1 MPSVSPEIL
10 TIANYSLSEVKNSRF
25 DRIQDY
31 VFPNLSVI
39 AKQHESDILENEVFR
54 VDSYNDSKEFAF
66 SMITLNDCVITG
78 DPGDGK
84 STLLAKIT
92 EASCYAKLTPEHVSE
107 VFQTQDLAGSCE
119 VVPVM
124 IRLTDLAQKGRQGIT
139 IQDSPDETFLAK
151 LQAFYSHIEGNE
163 IISKTI
169 RNGIKNNSKT
179 NRIFL
184 MLLDGFDELDSIG
197 SQRKHFVEHFEEILQ
212 LRDRLGINNV
222 RFIISSRNLANL
234 QTTFCEI
241 YDQASVEKT
250 PFFLKLEW
258 DMEKKHSMI
267 ENLGMADV
275 LSPELVRNP
284 LDLWSRYD
292 LYKSGSESFQDKTV
306 GHLILD
312 QTIRAHLLDRSTD
325 EDYAIINNDKI
336 WKELKLVIAFS
347 AYLSMMNGW
356 KIDPATMDRL
366 SVFVELKKSSID
378 QEIATAYAKVVPNL
392 FSSLP
397 LLHPVEKKQRS
408 SIVQIELRWR
418 HKQEAE
424 NLCLNLIDS
433 YINDKS
439 LSRFWLSERKTNAY
453 DYALNIGLHKKTG
466 EPIAKSDVESWL
478 KYELFNM
485 GIDGGFFVDTKGI
498 WKGDVE
504 PSIQFHAYLADGY
517 YSAFQMIGQKAAVHF
532 EQEEVLVEQSD
543 VKLTFVN
550 GLDKSDDLFFE
561 GLLCILVNEESLLN
575 EIIRIAKKQT
585 ARPNKTIEL
594 FFSLIEYCPLVLAD
608 DRYLDTLCRMYSLEP
623 LANDWSASD
632 FESLSSHLR
641 RSIRSDLFHYH
652 IEKTRTIFCFR
663 DLVHPTPQSLR
674 THLFC
679 MILQHIARQNYD
691 SLFLNLFNKIMIHEA
706 AGKEFLKALCEDL
719 APSLNRFYPKSKC
732 ESQLN
737 NLLKQGSQDFN
748 VGIALVELFLNQ
760 RSTPENLRKYVD
772 WVGKDLDGS
781 DSELGKMIFTAWK
794 KIPSLHQLELLRR
807 YHDYDWVREI
817 VDSIGGAGK
826 VICGPSSITFGEIY
840 DFWGNN
846 PEIYTMSYF
855 SLFEGPM
862 YERGLTLHH
871 SLMGAKPIAQ
881 FLIPKTGKIRD
892 YYREFV
898 EGARNEMLKK
908 EFYSFEFD
916 LIYDSHQITVNQG
929 RRQQTYR
936 KYMLD
941 NDESMAV
948 LHSIFDEYLSKGWG
962 QRMFKRSRSDRNG
975 TGILLSRINEEEVIV
990 LKCSYCH
997 EEKGELY
1004 KEGGYGEFTCRDCD
1018 ISVILGSLQPE
1029 SDINIP
1035 YKLQAI
1041 KTLAIG
1047 NHSNHSSI
1055 IVDNIESILR
1065 HEGEDFGW
1073 HVRQALTECYKVY
1086 ASESAYN
1093 SMVSEIIHR
1102 IQSSSKEPDLSIL
1115 RFFSTPTL
1123 FSEHVERKLAKYLHQ
1138 SNSDEVINL
1147 AVTRLQT
1154 CWLDDSKIHWNSLL
1168 SDLHYAIFI
1177 LVNDIDKKR
1186 LSEENILF
1194 VDKCAKKF
1202 NLDQLDEEAYAVYN
1216 NFLQISKYNW
1226 EQAYKLNKE
1235 P

>member
-1 MPSVSPEIL
+1 MASVSPDIL
-10 TIANYSLSEVKNSRF
+10 TIANYSLSKVKNSRF

-84 STLLAKIT
+84 STLLAKIA
-92 EASCYAKLTPEHVSE
+92 EASCHAKLTPEHVSE
-107 VFQTQDLAGSCE
+107 VFQTQNLAGSCE

-139 IQDSPDETFLAK
+139 IQDSADETFLAK
-151 LQAFYSHIEGNE
+151 LQTFYSHIEGNE

-169 RNGIKNNSKT
+169 RNGIKNNPKT

-197 SQRKHFVEHFEEILQ
+197 SQRKHFVEHFEEILR

-241 YDQASVEKT
+241 YSQASVEKT

-258 DMEKKHSMI
+258 DTEKKRSMI
-267 ENLGMADV
+267 ENLGMANV

-292 LYKSGSESFQDKTV
+292 LYKSGSKSFQDKTV

-325 EDYAIINNDKI
+325 DDYAIINNDKI
-336 WKELKLVIAFS
+336 WKELKLVIALS

-356 KIDPATMDRL
+356 KIDSGTMERL
-366 SVFVELKKSSID
+366 SVFVESKKSSID
-378 QEIATAYAKVVPNL
+378 QESATAYAKVVPNL

-466 EPIAKSDVESWL
+466 ELIAKSDVESWL

-498 WKGDVE
+498 WKGNVE

-594 FFSLIEYCPLVLAD
+594 FFSLIDYCPLVLSD
-608 DRYLDTLCRMYSLEP
+608 DRYLDTLCRLYSVEP

-632 FESLSSHLR
+632 FESLSSDLR

-679 MILQHIARQNYD
+679 VILQHIARQNYD
-691 SLFLNLFNKIMIHEA
+691 SLFISLFSKIMIYEA
-706 AGKEFLKALCEDL
+706 TGNEFKRALCEDFI
-719 APSLNRFYPKSKC
+719 PSLNRFHPEPKR
-732 ESQLN
+732 ERQFN
-737 NLLKQGSQDFN
+737 NILLQSSQDFN
-748 VGIALVELFLNQ
+748 VRVALTELFLNQ
-760 RSTPENLRKYVD
+760 RFIRGSLRKYID
-772 WVGKDLDGS
+772 WAGDELVGS
-781 DSELGKMIFTAWK
+781 DSELGKLIITTWK
-794 KIPSLHQLELLRR
+794 NIPSFNQLELLSM
-807 YHDYDWVREI
+807 YHDSGWAREI
-817 VDSIGGAGK
+817 VDSIGDSGRI
-826 VICGPSSITFGEIY
+826 ICGPSSVTFQIYNRPCLLTAAEISFFGEVAVYGVGFQHHHRSIIEQSMKKIGKGKNAY
-840 DFWGNN
+840 
-846 PEIYTMSYF
+846 
-855 SLFEGPM
+855 L
-862 YERGLTLHH
+862 ERYLKEF
-871 SLMGAKPIAQ
+871 AE
-881 FLIPKTGKIRD
+881 LILEEMVKTG
-892 YYREFV
+892 FSS
-898 EGARNEMLKK
+898 L
-908 EFYSFEFD
+908 EFD
-916 LIYDSHQITVNQG
+916 LYNEPNQITVQSG
-929 RRQQTYR
+929 RGKQTFR
-936 KYMLD
+936 DFMIDTTLGQAGV
-941 NDESMAV
+941 NDMA
-948 LHSIFDEYLSKGWG
+948 LLYQIFDKNLNKGW
-962 QRMFKRSRSDRNG
+962 RKRLHEIHKSSIIAQDDWSDP
-975 TGILLSRINEEEVIV
+975 ILLVKCRYCNETER
-990 LKCSYCH
+990 
-997 EEKGELY
+997 ELH
-1004 KEGGYGEFTCRDCD
+1004 KEDGYGEFTCRDCD
-1018 ISVILGSLQPE
+1018 IHTILSSLQ
-1029 SDINIP
+1029 SKNDNDIS
-1035 YKLQAI
+1035 YKLQAA

-1047 NHSNHSSI
+1047 NHSKHSSI
-1055 IVDNIESILR
+1055 IINNIEPILR
-1065 HEGEDFGW
+1065 HEKEDFGW

-1093 SMVSEIIHR
+1093 TMVSEIIQR
-1102 IQSSSKEPDLSIL
+1102 IQSSSKEPDFSIL
-1115 RFFSTPTL
+1115 RFFSKPTF
-1123 FSEHVERKLAKYLHQ
+1123 FSDHVERKLAKYLHK
-1138 SNSDEVINL
+1138 SNSDEIINL
-1147 AVTRLQT
+1147 AVSRLQV
-1154 CWLDDSKIHWNSLL
+1154 CWLDASKIHWNSLL

-1177 LVNDIDKKR
+1177 LVNDIDTKR

-1194 VDKCAKKF
+1194 VNKCAKEFK
-1202 NLDQLDEEAYAVYN
+1202 LDQLDEDSYHVYS
-1216 NFLQISKYNW
+1216 NFLSF
-1226 EQAYKLNKE
+1226 
-1235 P
+1235 

>member
-92 EASCYAKLTPEHVSE
+92 EASCYVKLTPEHVSE

-151 LQAFYSHIEGNE
+151 LQTFYSHIEGNE

-169 RNGIKNNSKT
+169 RNGIKNNPKT

-197 SQRKHFVEHFEEILQ
+197 SQRKHFVEHFEEILR

-241 YDQASVEKT
+241 YNQASVEKT

-258 DMEKKHSMI
+258 DTEKKHSMI
-267 ENLGMADV
+267 ENLGMANV

-306 GHLILD
+306 GHLVLD

-336 WKELKLVIAFS
+336 WKELKLVIALS

-356 KIDPATMDRL
+356 KIDSGTMERL
-366 SVFVELKKSSID
+366 SEFVELKKSSID
-378 QEIATAYAKVVPNL
+378 QESATAYGNVVSNL

-397 LLHPVEKKQRS
+397 LLHPVEKKQGS
-408 SIVQIELRWR
+408 STVQIELRWR
-418 HKQEAE
+418 HKHEAE
-424 NLCLNLIDS
+424 NLCLSLIDS
-433 YINDKS
+433 YVDDKS

-478 KYELFNM
+478 RYELFNM
-485 GIDGGFFVDTKGI
+485 GIDGGFFVDTKGL
-498 WKGDVE
+498 WKGDIE

-575 EIIRIAKKQT
+575 EIIRIATKQT
-585 ARPNKTIEL
+585 ARSKKTIEL
-594 FFSLIEYCPLVLAD
+594 FFSLIHYCPLVLAD
-608 DRYLDTLCRMYSLEP
+608 DRYLDTVCAIYSLEP
-623 LANDWSASD
+623 FTNDWSSSN
-632 FESLSSHLR
+632 FKSLSSHLR
-641 RSIRSDLFHYH
+641 RSIRSDLFHNPKG
-652 IEKTRTIFCFR
+652 KTRTIFSFN
-663 DLVHPTPQSLR
+663 DLAHPTPQSLR

-706 AGKEFLKALCEDL
+706 AGKEFKKALCEDL
-719 APSLNRFYPKSKC
+719 IPSLNRFHPKSKR
-732 ESQLN
+732 ERQFNDILI
-737 NLLKQGSQDFN
+737 QGSQDFN
-748 VGIALVELFLNQ
+748 VRIALTELFLNQ
-760 RSTPENLRKYVD
+760 RFIRGSLRKYID
-772 WVGKDLDGS
+772 WAGDELVGS
-781 DSELGKMIFTAWK
+781 DSELGKLIITTWK
-794 KIPSLHQLELLRR
+794 NIPSFNQLELLSM
-807 YHDYDWVREI
+807 YHDSGWAREI
-817 VDSIGGAGK
+817 VDSIGDSGRI
-826 VICGPSSITFGEIY
+826 ICGPSSVSFQIYNRQCLLTAAEISFFGEVP
-840 DFWGNN
+840 G
-846 PEIYTMSYF
+846 
-855 SLFEGPM
+855 
-862 YERGLTLHH
+862 YEVGFQHH
-871 SLMGAKPIAQ
+871 HASIIEQSMKKIGKGKNAYLKRYLKEFAE
-881 FLIPKTGKIRD
+881 LILEEMVKTGFSSLEFNL
-892 YYREFV
+892 YY
-898 EGARNEMLKK
+898 GPN
-908 EFYSFEFD
+908 
-916 LIYDSHQITVNQG
+916 QITVQSG
-929 RRQQTYR
+929 RGKQTFR
-936 KYMLD
+936 DFMIDRTLGQD
-941 NDESMAV
+941 GVNDMA
-948 LHSIFDEYLSKGWG
+948 LLYQIFDKNLNKGWH
-962 QRMFKRSRSDRNG
+962 KRLHEIHKSSIIAQYDWSDP
-975 TGILLSRINEEEVIV
+975 ILIMKCCYCNETRR
-990 LKCSYCH
+990 
-997 EEKGELY
+997 ELH
-1004 KEGGYGEFTCRDCD
+1004 KEDGYGEFTCRGCD
-1018 ISVILGSLQPE
+1018 FSTILSSLQ
-1029 SDINIP
+1029 STNDIDIRN
-1035 YKLQAI
+1035 KLQAI

-1047 NHSNHSSI
+1047 NHSKHSSI
-1055 IVDNIESILR
+1055 IINNIESILR
-1065 HEGEDFGW
+1065 HEGEEFGW

-1093 SMVSEIIHR
+1093 TMVSEIIQR

-1138 SNSDEVINL
+1138 SNSDEIINL

-1154 CWLDDSKIHWNSLL
+1154 CWLDDSRIHWNSIL
-1168 SDLHYAIFI
+1168 SDIHYAIFI
-1177 LVNDIDKKR
+1177 LVNNIDKKR

-1194 VDKCAKKF
+1194 VNKCVKKF
-1202 NLDQLDEEAYAVYN
+1202 NLDQLDEESYAVYS
-1216 NFLQISKYNW
+1216 NFLSISK
-1226 EQAYKLNKE
+1226 
-1235 P
+1235 

>member
-1 MPSVSPEIL
+1 MASVSPEIL
-10 TIANYSLSEVKNSRF
+10 TIANYSLSKVKNSRF

-31 VFPNLSVI
+31 VFPNLSMI
-39 AKQHESDILENEVFR
+39 EKQPESDILENEVFR

-92 EASCYAKLTPEHVSE
+92 EASCYVKLTPEHVSE
-107 VFQTQDLAGSCE
+107 VFQTQNLAESYE

-139 IQDSPDETFLAK
+139 IKHSPDEIFLAK
-151 LQAFYSHIEGNE
+151 LQTFYSHLEGDE

-169 RNGIKNNSKT
+169 RNGIKNNSKL

-197 SQRKHFVEHFEEILQ
+197 SQRKDFVEQFEEILR
-212 LRDRLGINNV
+212 LRDRLGINNLK
-222 RFIISSRNLANL
+222 FIISSRNLANL

-241 YDQASVEKT
+241 YNQASVEKT
-250 PFFLKLEW
+250 PFFLRLEW
-258 DMEKKHSMI
+258 DAGKKYSMI
-267 ENLGMADV
+267 ENLGMANV

-336 WKELKLVIAFS
+336 WKELKLVIALS

-356 KIDPATMDRL
+356 KIDSATMDRL
-366 SVFVELKKSSID
+366 SEFVELKKSSID
-378 QEIATAYAKVVPNL
+378 QENATAYARVVPNL

-397 LLHPVEKKQRS
+397 LLHPVEKKQGS

-424 NLCLNLIDS
+424 NLCLSLIDS
-433 YINDKS
+433 YVNDKS

-478 KYELFNM
+478 RYELFNM
-485 GIDGGFFVDTKGI
+485 GIDGGFFVDTNGI

-504 PSIQFHAYLADGY
+504 PSIQFHAYLGDGY

-561 GLLCILVNEESLLN
+561 GLLCILVNEESLLD
-575 EIIRIAKKQT
+575 EIIRIAQNET
-585 ARPNKTIEL
+585 TRPSKTIEL
-594 FFSLIEYCPLVLAD
+594 FFSIIEYCPLVLSD

-632 FESLSSHLR
+632 FKSLSSHLR
-641 RSIRSDLFHYH
+641 RNIRSDLFHNPKG
-652 IEKTRTIFCFR
+652 ETRTIFSFN

-706 AGKEFLKALCEDL
+706 AGKKFKKALCEDL
-719 APSLNRFYPKSKC
+719 IPSLNRFYPKSKC
-732 ESQLN
+732 ERQLN
-737 NLLKQGSQDFN
+737 NLLKQGSQDFY

-760 RSTPENLRKYVD
+760 RSIPGNLRKYID
-772 WVGKDLDGS
+772 WVGDELDESGG
-781 DSELGKMIFTAWK
+781 ELGKIIFTIWK
-794 KIPSLHQLELLRR
+794 KMPSLHQLELLSR
-807 YHDYDWVREI
+807 YHESDWAREI
-817 VDSIGGAGK
+817 VDSIGGAGR
-826 VICGPSSITFGEIY
+826 VICGPSSITFGESADI
-840 DFWGNN
+840 WGVH
-846 PEIYTMSYF
+846 PAIYTMAYF
-855 SLFEGPM
+855 SIFEGPM
-862 YERGLTLHH
+862 YEKGLTLHH

-881 FLIPKTGKIRD
+881 FLIPKTGKMRD
-892 YYREFV
+892 YYREFA
-898 EGARNEMLKK
+898 EGARDEMLKK
-908 EFYSFEFD
+908 EFYSSEFD

-929 RRQQTYR
+929 ICQQTYR
-936 KYMLD
+936 EYMLEMEGVD
-941 NDESMAV
+941 GWMAV
-948 LHSIFDEYLSKGWG
+948 LYSIFDEHLSKGWG
-962 QRMFKRSRSDRNG
+962 QAMFKQSKTKSKIG
-975 TGILLSRINEEEVIV
+975 TFWSKFNYSGPWEDEIIV
-990 LKCSYCH
+990 LKCSYCS
-997 EEKGELY
+997 EEEGELY
-1004 KEGGYGEFTCRDCD
+1004 KEGGYGGFTCRDCD
-1018 ISVILGSLQPE
+1018 ISTILSSLQ
-1029 SDINIP
+1029 STNDIAISF
-1035 YKLQAI
+1035 KLQAI

-1047 NHSNHSSI
+1047 NHSKHSSI
-1055 IVDNIESILR
+1055 IINNIEPILR

-1073 HVRQALTECYKVY
+1073 HVKQALTECYKVY

-1093 SMVSEIIHR
+1093 TMLSEIIQR

-1123 FSEHVERKLAKYLHQ
+1123 FSDHVERKLAKYLHQ
-1138 SNSDEVINL
+1138 SNSDEIINT
-1147 AVTRLQT
+1147 AVSRLQS
-1154 CWLDDSKIHWNSLL
+1154 CWLDDSKIHWNILL

-1177 LVNDIDKKR
+1177 LVNNIDRER

-1194 VDKCAKKF
+1194 VNKCVKKF
-1202 NLDQLDEEAYAVYN
+1202 NLDQLNEESYAVYS
-1216 NFLQISKYNW
+1216 NFLSISK
-1226 EQAYKLNKE
+1226 
-1235 P
+1235 